1 MQKKENIVTL
11 FWMQTVLLTA
21 FVSMWKILC
30 AITYIVIIILNKFY
44 IIAREKQFQ
53 NPFIDKQETNCIQHR
68 FGVKKMGYKVCGVFD
83 AEKIK
88 EEKKETYYFKLTDF
102 EQNVSLDVVN
112 QCGTTVASVFIISK
126 KSGKITRI
134 GSITDKLG
142 FDLTWI
148 GMVE

>member
-1 MQKKENIVTL
+1 MKV
-11 FWMQTVLLTA
+11 
-21 FVSMWKILC
+21 
-30 AITYIVIIILNKFY
+30 
-44 IIAREKQFQ
+44 
-53 NPFIDKQETNCIQHR
+53 D
-68 FGVKKMGYKVCGVFD
+68 YKVCGVFD

-134 GSITDKLG
+134 GGIIDKLG

-148 GMVE
+148 GMVKVE

>member
-1 MQKKENIVTL
+1 ML
-11 FWMQTVLLTA
+11 
-21 FVSMWKILC
+21 KILC

-88 EEKKETYYFKLTDF
+88 EEKKEKYYFTLTDF
-102 EQNVSLDVVN
+102 EQSVSLNAVN
-112 QCGTTVASVFIISK
+112 QRGEDVACICIISK
-126 KSGKITRI
+126 KTGKITRI
-134 GSITDKLG
+134 GGITDKLG
-142 FDLTWI
+142 FDLTWN
-148 GMVE
+148 GKVKVKVE

>member
-1 MQKKENIVTL
+1 MKV
-11 FWMQTVLLTA
+11 
-21 FVSMWKILC
+21 
-30 AITYIVIIILNKFY
+30 
-44 IIAREKQFQ
+44 
-53 NPFIDKQETNCIQHR
+53 D
-68 FGVKKMGYKVCGVFD
+68 YKVCGVFD

-112 QCGTTVASVFIISK
+112 QCGITVASVFIISK

-142 FDLTWI
+142 FDLTCN
-148 GMVE
+148 GKVKVE